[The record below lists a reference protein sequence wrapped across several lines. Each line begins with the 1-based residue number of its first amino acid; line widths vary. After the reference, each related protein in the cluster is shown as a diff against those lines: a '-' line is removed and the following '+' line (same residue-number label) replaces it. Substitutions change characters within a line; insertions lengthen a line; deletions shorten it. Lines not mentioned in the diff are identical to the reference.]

1 MSDGAW
7 PILDGNVEQKNADI
21 AEAKKAAA
29 AIAQI
34 ANRYCAPEEDNSAGF
49 PQFNAQV
56 PLPPS
61 AKSDPPLLPAS
72 EIGSEKAFQE
82 QKGKGKNYEKGGK
95 PELTKGGKP
104 EFAKG
109 GKPESEK
116 GGKPEFAKGGK
127 DEKGGKEDKGGKNAA
142 KGEFKG
148 EFKGDKGNNKG
159 PKGPTLPVPKAS
171 GSKCA
176 RISEEPAEVVEANS
190 NKNAWQW
197 CYDRWLQETPWSCW
211 VNFGCWKCQQC
222 HRKLLLHLW
231 HRATPR
237 HYSQCCSRDCQQPHK
252 WDDHWVEATIDY
264 EEVDFNVPQP
274 AWIKDTYHWSCTLL
288 RMGRFAEKPI
298 TYHDFVVKGFNKSME
313 ECRYAKKMIG
323 QFRKKLTP
331 TPRTQ
336 GPDFCAFLIHCRV
349 DAFLNAGYV
358 YQREFAWDWWGW
370 LRMTTWSRMWL
381 FLFCMCNMPGICCDE
396 CSLQNLWASFA
407 MSWTAGN
414 SLWSNFNVAFLHCF
428 WFLSTSMRMW
438 TQSMDINTGLIRVH
452 RYFAIHLQLV
462 WRCDFVCK
470 SSLEV
475 EQMTAI
481 DAYSTACMG
490 LCGFD
495 WIQLDG
501 FWKA

>member
-1 MSDGAW
+1 M
-7 PILDGNVEQKNADI
+7 EQKNADI

-72 EIGSEKAFQE
+72 AIGSEKAFQE

-190 NKNAWQW
+190 NKMHDNGAMTDGSKRRHEAVESTSDAESASSVIGS
-197 CYDRWLQETPWSCW
+197 YSFISDTGDSPPLFPVLQSGLP
-211 VNFGCWKCQQC
+211 
-222 HRKLLLHLW
+222 
-231 HRATPR
+231 AT
-237 HYSQCCSRDCQQPHK
+237 HK

-358 YQREFAWDWWGW
+358 YQREFAW
-370 LRMTTWSRMWL
+370 
-381 FLFCMCNMPGICCDE
+381 
-396 CSLQNLWASFA
+396 
-407 MSWTAGN
+407 
-414 SLWSNFNVAFLHCF
+414 H
-428 WFLSTSMRMW
+428 
-438 TQSMDINTGLIRVH
+438 
-452 RYFAIHLQLV
+452 
-462 WRCDFVCK
+462 
-470 SSLEV
+470 
-475 EQMTAI
+475 
-481 DAYSTACMG
+481 
-490 LCGFD
+490 
-495 WIQLDG
+495 
-501 FWKA
+501 